1 MSDYP
6 MLISNKLH
14 SFRNFMLQR
23 YSILRIFTPYYIIIM
38 AEKKSSVTFETIMR
52 DLKAKKYAPVYV
64 LMGDESYYIDRITD
78 YIADNVLDP
87 DDRDFNQTVV
97 FGADTTAAQVV
108 DMAKGY
114 PVMPAAHRVVI
125 VKEAQGL
132 KSLDALERYFEKPLA
147 STVLVIAYKNGT
159 IDRRK
164 KVVGKAEAVGVV
176 FESKKKRD
184 YELPAFIEAYLK
196 KNHVAIDTKSA
207 AMIAEHIGA
216 DLSRLISELDKVM
229 ISLPDDDRRVTP
241 DVVEREIGVSKEFN
255 IFELKTAI
263 IERNVFKAN
272 QIVKYFDKNPK
283 AGSLFSCL
291 PLLYTYFQNLMVAFY
306 APDKNNDNNL
316 AAFLE
321 LKSVWGLKDYRVGM
335 RNFSAMKTL
344 QILAKI
350 RETDAKS
357 KGLDSLN
364 TSTDD
369 LMREL
374 IFFILH

>member
-1 MSDYP
+1 
-6 MLISNKLH
+6 
-14 SFRNFMLQR
+14 
-23 YSILRIFTPYYIIIM
+23 M
-38 AEKKSSVTFETIMR
+38 AEKKATVTFDAIMR
-52 DLKAKKYAPVYV
+52 DLKSEKYAPVYI

-78 YIADNVLDP
+78 YIAENVLDP

-132 KSLDALERYFEKPLA
+132 KSLDVLERYFEKPLA
-147 STVLVIAYKNGT
+147 STLLVIAYKNGT

-184 YELPAFIEAYLK
+184 YELPTFIETYLK
-196 KNHVAIDTKSA
+196 KNHVAIDPKSA

-229 ISLPDDDRRVTP
+229 ISLPDDNRRVTP
-241 DVVEREIGVSKEFN
+241 DIVEREIGVSKEFN

-291 PLLYTYFQNLMVAFY
+291 PLLYTFFQNLMVAFY

-321 LKSVWGLKDYRVGM
+321 LKSVWALKDYRVGM

-374 IFFILH
+374 VFFILH

>member
-1 MSDYP
+1 
-6 MLISNKLH
+6 
-14 SFRNFMLQR
+14 
-23 YSILRIFTPYYIIIM
+23 
-38 AEKKSSVTFETIMR
+38 MR
-52 DLKAKKYAPVYV
+52 DLKSGKYAPVYI

-78 YIADNVLDP
+78 YIAENVLDP

-97 FGADTTAAQVV
+97 FGTDTTAAQVV

-147 STVLVIAYKNGT
+147 STLLVIAYKNGT

-184 YELPAFIEAYLK
+184 YELPTFIETYLK
-196 KNHVAIDTKSA
+196 KNHVAIDPKSA

-229 ISLPDDDRRVTP
+229 ISLPDDNRRVTP
-241 DVVEREIGVSKEFN
+241 DIVEREIGVSKEFN

-291 PLLYTYFQNLMVAFY
+291 PLLYTFFQNLMVAFY

-321 LKSVWGLKDYRVGM
+321 LKSVWALKDYRVGM

>member
-1 MSDYP
+1 
-6 MLISNKLH
+6 
-14 SFRNFMLQR
+14 
-23 YSILRIFTPYYIIIM
+23 M
-38 AEKKSSVTFETIMR
+38 AEKKATVTFDAIMR
-52 DLKAKKYAPVYV
+52 DLKSGKYAPVYI

-78 YIADNVLDP
+78 YIAENVLEP

-114 PVMPAAHRVVI
+114 PVMPASHRVVI

-147 STVLVIAYKNGT
+147 STLLVIAYKNGT

-184 YELPAFIEAYLK
+184 YELPTFIETYLK
-196 KNHVAIDTKSA
+196 KNHVAIDPKSA

-229 ISLPDDDRRVTP
+229 ISLPDDNRRVTP
-241 DVVEREIGVSKEFN
+241 DIVEREIGVSKEFN
-255 IFELKTAI
+255 IFELRTAI

-291 PLLYTYFQNLMVAFY
+291 PLLYTFFQNLMVAFY

-321 LKSVWGLKDYRVGM
+321 LKSVWALKDYRVGM

>member
-1 MSDYP
+1 
-6 MLISNKLH
+6 
-14 SFRNFMLQR
+14 
-23 YSILRIFTPYYIIIM
+23 M

-87 DDRDFNQTVV
+87 DDRDFNQAVV

>member
-1 MSDYP
+1 
-6 MLISNKLH
+6 
-14 SFRNFMLQR
+14 
-23 YSILRIFTPYYIIIM
+23 M
-38 AEKKSSVTFETIMR
+38 AEKKATVTFDAIMR
-52 DLKAKKYAPVYV
+52 DLKSGKYAPVYI

-78 YIADNVLDP
+78 YIAENVLDP

-147 STVLVIAYKNGT
+147 STLLVIAYKNGT

-184 YELPAFIEAYLK
+184 YELPTFIETYLK
-196 KNHVAIDTKSA
+196 KNHVAIDPKSA

-229 ISLPDDDRRVTP
+229 ISLPDDNRRVTP
-241 DVVEREIGVSKEFN
+241 DIVEREIGVSKEFN
-255 IFELKTAI
+255 IFELRTAI

-291 PLLYTYFQNLMVAFY
+291 PLLNTFFQNLMVAFY

-321 LKSVWGLKDYRVGM
+321 LKSVWALKDYRVGM

>member
-1 MSDYP
+1 
-6 MLISNKLH
+6 
-14 SFRNFMLQR
+14 
-23 YSILRIFTPYYIIIM
+23 M

-164 KVVGKAEAVGVV
+164 KVVGKAEAAGVV

-184 YELPAFIEAYLK
+184 YELPAFIETYLK
-196 KNHVAIDTKSA
+196 KNHVAIDPKSA

-229 ISLPDDDRRVTP
+229 ISLPDDNRRVTP

>member
-1 MSDYP
+1 
-6 MLISNKLH
+6 
-14 SFRNFMLQR
+14 
-23 YSILRIFTPYYIIIM
+23 M
-38 AEKKSSVTFETIMR
+38 AEKKATVTFDAIMR
-52 DLKAKKYAPVYV
+52 DLKSGKYAPVYI

-78 YIADNVLDP
+78 YIAENVLDP
-87 DDRDFNQTVV
+87 DGRDFNQTVV

-147 STVLVIAYKNGT
+147 STLLVIAYKNGT

-184 YELPAFIEAYLK
+184 YELPTFIETYLK
-196 KNHVAIDTKSA
+196 KNHVAIDPKSA

-229 ISLPDDDRRVTP
+229 ISLPDDNRRVTP
-241 DVVEREIGVSKEFN
+241 DIVEREIGVSKEFN
-255 IFELKTAI
+255 IFELRTAI

-291 PLLYTYFQNLMVAFY
+291 PLLYTFFQNLMVAFY

-321 LKSVWGLKDYRVGM
+321 LKSVWALKDYRVGM

>member
-1 MSDYP
+1 
-6 MLISNKLH
+6 
-14 SFRNFMLQR
+14 
-23 YSILRIFTPYYIIIM
+23 M
-38 AEKKSSVTFETIMR
+38 AEKKATVTFDAIMR
-52 DLKAKKYAPVYV
+52 DLKSGKYAPVYI

-78 YIADNVLDP
+78 YIAENVLEP

-147 STVLVIAYKNGT
+147 STLLVIAYKNGT

-184 YELPAFIEAYLK
+184 YELPAFIETYLK
-196 KNHVAIDTKSA
+196 KNHVAIDPKSA

-229 ISLPDDDRRVTP
+229 ISLPDDNRRVTP
-241 DVVEREIGVSKEFN
+241 DIVEREIGVSKEFN

-291 PLLYTYFQNLMVAFY
+291 PLLYTFFQNLMVAFY

-321 LKSVWGLKDYRVGM
+321 LKSVWALKDYRVGM

>member
-1 MSDYP
+1 
-6 MLISNKLH
+6 
-14 SFRNFMLQR
+14 
-23 YSILRIFTPYYIIIM
+23 
-38 AEKKSSVTFETIMR
+38 
-52 DLKAKKYAPVYV
+52 
-64 LMGDESYYIDRITD
+64 MGDESYYIDRITD
-78 YIADNVLDP
+78 YIAENVLDP

-147 STVLVIAYKNGT
+147 STLLVIAYKNGT

-184 YELPAFIEAYLK
+184 YELPAFIETYLK
-196 KNHVAIDTKSA
+196 KNHVAIDPKSA

-229 ISLPDDDRRVTP
+229 ISLPDDNRRVTP
-241 DVVEREIGVSKEFN
+241 DIVEREIGVSKEFN
-255 IFELKTAI
+255 IFELRTAI

-291 PLLYTYFQNLMVAFY
+291 PLLYTFFQNLMVAFY

-321 LKSVWGLKDYRVGM
+321 LKSVWALKDYRVGM

>member
-1 MSDYP
+1 
-6 MLISNKLH
+6 
-14 SFRNFMLQR
+14 
-23 YSILRIFTPYYIIIM
+23 M
-38 AEKKSSVTFETIMR
+38 AEKKATVTFDAIMR
-52 DLKAKKYAPVYV
+52 DLKSGKYAPVYI

-78 YIADNVLDP
+78 YIAENVLDP

-147 STVLVIAYKNGT
+147 STLLVIAYKNGT

-184 YELPAFIEAYLK
+184 YELPAFIETYLK
-196 KNHVAIDTKSA
+196 KNHVAIDPKSA

-229 ISLPDDDRRVTP
+229 ISLPDDNRRVTP
-241 DVVEREIGVSKEFN
+241 DIVEREIGVSKEFN

-291 PLLYTYFQNLMVAFY
+291 PLLYTSFQNLMVAFY

-321 LKSVWGLKDYRVGM
+321 LKSVWALKDYRVGM

-374 IFFILH
+374 VFFILH

>member
-1 MSDYP
+1 
-6 MLISNKLH
+6 
-14 SFRNFMLQR
+14 
-23 YSILRIFTPYYIIIM
+23 M
-38 AEKKSSVTFETIMR
+38 AEKKATVTFDAIMR
-52 DLKAKKYAPVYV
+52 DLKSGKYAPVYI

-78 YIADNVLDP
+78 YIAENVLDP

-97 FGADTTAAQVV
+97 FGADTNAAQVV

-147 STVLVIAYKNGT
+147 STLLVIAYKNGT

-184 YELPAFIEAYLK
+184 YELPTFIETYLK
-196 KNHVAIDTKSA
+196 KNHVAIDPKSA

-229 ISLPDDDRRVTP
+229 ISLPDDNRRVTP
-241 DVVEREIGVSKEFN
+241 DIVEREIGVSKEFN

-291 PLLYTYFQNLMVAFY
+291 PLLYTFFQNLMVAFY

-321 LKSVWGLKDYRVGM
+321 LKSVWALKDYRVGM

>member
-1 MSDYP
+1 
-6 MLISNKLH
+6 
-14 SFRNFMLQR
+14 
-23 YSILRIFTPYYIIIM
+23 M
-38 AEKKSSVTFETIMR
+38 AEKKATVTFDVIMR
-52 DLKAKKYAPVYV
+52 DLKSGKYAPVYI

-78 YIADNVLDP
+78 YIAENVLEP

-147 STVLVIAYKNGT
+147 STLLVIAYKNGT

-184 YELPAFIEAYLK
+184 YELPTFIETYLK
-196 KNHVAIDTKSA
+196 KNHVAIDPKSA

-229 ISLPDDDRRVTP
+229 ISLPDDNRRVTP
-241 DVVEREIGVSKEFN
+241 DIVEREIGVSKEFN
-255 IFELKTAI
+255 IFELRTAI

-291 PLLYTYFQNLMVAFY
+291 PLLYTFFQNLMVAFY

-321 LKSVWGLKDYRVGM
+321 LKSVWALKDYRVGM

>member
-1 MSDYP
+1 
-6 MLISNKLH
+6 
-14 SFRNFMLQR
+14 
-23 YSILRIFTPYYIIIM
+23 M
-38 AEKKSSVTFETIMR
+38 AEKKATVTFDAIMR
-52 DLKAKKYAPVYV
+52 DLKSGKYAPVYI

-78 YIADNVLDP
+78 YIAENVLEP

-125 VKEAQGL
+125 VKEAQRL

-147 STVLVIAYKNGT
+147 STLLVIAYKNGT

-184 YELPAFIEAYLK
+184 YELPAFIETYLK
-196 KNHVAIDTKSA
+196 KNHVAIDPKSA

-229 ISLPDDDRRVTP
+229 ISLPDDNRRVTP
-241 DVVEREIGVSKEFN
+241 DIVEREIGVSKEFN

-291 PLLYTYFQNLMVAFY
+291 PLLYTFFQNLMVAFY

-321 LKSVWGLKDYRVGM
+321 LKSVWALKDYRVGM

>member
-1 MSDYP
+1 
-6 MLISNKLH
+6 
-14 SFRNFMLQR
+14 
-23 YSILRIFTPYYIIIM
+23 M

-78 YIADNVLDP
+78 YIAENVLDP

-147 STVLVIAYKNGT
+147 STLLVIAYKNGT

-184 YELPAFIEAYLK
+184 YELPGFIETYLK
-196 KNHVAIDTKSA
+196 KNHVAIDPKSA

-229 ISLPDDDRRVTP
+229 ISLPDDNRRVTP
-241 DVVEREIGVSKEFN
+241 DIVEREIGVSKEFN

-291 PLLYTYFQNLMVAFY
+291 PLLYTFFQNLMVAFY

-321 LKSVWGLKDYRVGM
+321 LKSVWALKDYRVGM

>member
-1 MSDYP
+1 
-6 MLISNKLH
+6 
-14 SFRNFMLQR
+14 
-23 YSILRIFTPYYIIIM
+23 M
-38 AEKKSSVTFETIMR
+38 AEKKATVTFDAIMR
-52 DLKAKKYAPVYV
+52 DLKSGKYAPVYI

-78 YIADNVLDP
+78 YIAENVLEP

-114 PVMPAAHRVVI
+114 PVMPASHRVVI

-147 STVLVIAYKNGT
+147 STLLVIAYKNGT

-164 KVVGKAEAVGVV
+164 KVVGKAEAVGVG

-184 YELPAFIEAYLK
+184 YELPAFIETYLK
-196 KNHVAIDTKSA
+196 KNHVAIDPKSA

-229 ISLPDDDRRVTP
+229 ISLPDDNRRVTP
-241 DVVEREIGVSKEFN
+241 DIVEREIGVSKEFN
-255 IFELKTAI
+255 IFELRTAI

-291 PLLYTYFQNLMVAFY
+291 PLLYTFFQNLMVAFY
-306 APDKNNDNNL
+306 APDKNNGNNL

-321 LKSVWGLKDYRVGM
+321 LKSVWALKDYRVGM

>member
-1 MSDYP
+1 
-6 MLISNKLH
+6 
-14 SFRNFMLQR
+14 
-23 YSILRIFTPYYIIIM
+23 M
-38 AEKKSSVTFETIMR
+38 AEKKATVTFDAIMR
-52 DLKAKKYAPVYV
+52 DLKSGKYAPVYI

-78 YIADNVLDP
+78 YIAENVLDP

-114 PVMPAAHRVVI
+114 PVMPATHRVVI

-147 STVLVIAYKNGT
+147 STLLVIAYKNGT

-164 KVVGKAEAVGVV
+164 KVVGKAGAVGVV

-184 YELPAFIEAYLK
+184 YELPTFIETYLK
-196 KNHVAIDTKSA
+196 KNHVAIDPKSA

-229 ISLPDDDRRVTP
+229 ISLPDDNRRVTP
-241 DVVEREIGVSKEFN
+241 DIVEREIGVSKEFN
-255 IFELKTAI
+255 IFELRTAI

-291 PLLYTYFQNLMVAFY
+291 PLLYTFFQNLMVAFY

-321 LKSVWGLKDYRVGM
+321 LKSVWALKDYRVGM

-374 IFFILH
+374 VFFILH

>member
-1 MSDYP
+1 
-6 MLISNKLH
+6 
-14 SFRNFMLQR
+14 
-23 YSILRIFTPYYIIIM
+23 M
-38 AEKKSSVTFETIMR
+38 AEKKATVTFDAIMR
-52 DLKAKKYAPVYV
+52 DLKSGKYAPVYI

-78 YIADNVLDP
+78 YIAENVLDP

-147 STVLVIAYKNGT
+147 STLLVIAYKNGT

-184 YELPAFIEAYLK
+184 YELPTFIETYLK
-196 KNHVAIDTKSA
+196 KNHVAIDPKSA

-229 ISLPDDDRRVTP
+229 ISLPDDNRRVTP
-241 DVVEREIGVSKEFN
+241 DIVEREIGVSKEFN
-255 IFELKTAI
+255 IFELRTAI

-272 QIVKYFDKNPK
+272 QIVKCFDKNPK

-291 PLLYTYFQNLMVAFY
+291 PLLYTFFQNLMVAFY

-321 LKSVWGLKDYRVGM
+321 LKSVWALKDYRVGM

-374 IFFILH
+374 VFFILH

>member
-1 MSDYP
+1 
-6 MLISNKLH
+6 
-14 SFRNFMLQR
+14 
-23 YSILRIFTPYYIIIM
+23 M
-38 AEKKSSVTFETIMR
+38 AEKKATVTFDAIMR
-52 DLKAKKYAPVYV
+52 DLKSGKYAPVYI

-78 YIADNVLDP
+78 YIAENVLAP

-147 STVLVIAYKNGT
+147 STLLVIAYKNGT

-184 YELPAFIEAYLK
+184 YELPTFIETYLK
-196 KNHVAIDTKSA
+196 KNHVAIDPKSA

-229 ISLPDDDRRVTP
+229 ISLPNDNRRVTP
-241 DVVEREIGVSKEFN
+241 DIVEREIGVSKEFN

-291 PLLYTYFQNLMVAFY
+291 PLLYTFFQNLMVAFY

-321 LKSVWGLKDYRVGM
+321 LKSVWALKDYRVGM

>member
-1 MSDYP
+1 
-6 MLISNKLH
+6 
-14 SFRNFMLQR
+14 
-23 YSILRIFTPYYIIIM
+23 M
-38 AEKKSSVTFETIMR
+38 AEKKATVTFDAIMR
-52 DLKAKKYAPVYV
+52 DLKSGKYAPVYI

-78 YIADNVLDP
+78 YIAENVLDP

-147 STVLVIAYKNGT
+147 STLLVIAYKNGT

-184 YELPAFIEAYLK
+184 YELPMFIETYLK
-196 KNHVAIDTKSA
+196 KNHVAIDPKSA

-229 ISLPDDDRRVTP
+229 ISLPDDNRRVTP
-241 DVVEREIGVSKEFN
+241 DIVEREIGVSKEFN
-255 IFELKTAI
+255 IFELRTAI

-291 PLLYTYFQNLMVAFY
+291 PLLYTFFQNLMVAFY

-321 LKSVWGLKDYRVGM
+321 LKSVWALKNYRVGM

>member
-1 MSDYP
+1 
-6 MLISNKLH
+6 
-14 SFRNFMLQR
+14 
-23 YSILRIFTPYYIIIM
+23 M
-38 AEKKSSVTFETIMR
+38 AEKKATVTFDAIMR
-52 DLKAKKYAPVYV
+52 DLKSGKYAPVYI

-78 YIADNVLDP
+78 YIAENVLDP

-147 STVLVIAYKNGT
+147 STLLVIAYKNGT

-164 KVVGKAEAVGVV
+164 KVVGKAEAAGVV

-184 YELPAFIEAYLK
+184 YELPTFIETYLK
-196 KNHVAIDTKSA
+196 KNHVAIDPKSA

-229 ISLPDDDRRVTP
+229 ISLPDDNRRVTP
-241 DVVEREIGVSKEFN
+241 DIVEREIGVSKEFN
-255 IFELKTAI
+255 IFELRTAI

-291 PLLYTYFQNLMVAFY
+291 PLLYTFFQNLMVAFY

-321 LKSVWGLKDYRVGM
+321 LKSVWALKDYRVGM

>member
-1 MSDYP
+1 
-6 MLISNKLH
+6 
-14 SFRNFMLQR
+14 
-23 YSILRIFTPYYIIIM
+23 M
-38 AEKKSSVTFETIMR
+38 AEKKATVTFDAIMR
-52 DLKAKKYAPVYV
+52 DLKSGKYAPVYI

-78 YIADNVLDP
+78 YIAENVLEP

-147 STVLVIAYKNGT
+147 STLLVIAYKNGT

-184 YELPAFIEAYLK
+184 YELPAFIETYLK
-196 KNHVAIDTKSA
+196 KNHVAIDPKSA

-229 ISLPDDDRRVTP
+229 ISLPDDNRRVTP
-241 DVVEREIGVSKEFN
+241 DIVEREIGVSKEFN

-291 PLLYTYFQNLMVAFY
+291 PLLYTFFQNLMVVFY

-321 LKSVWGLKDYRVGM
+321 LKSVWALKDYRVGM

-374 IFFILH
+374 VFFILH

>member
-1 MSDYP
+1 
-6 MLISNKLH
+6 
-14 SFRNFMLQR
+14 
-23 YSILRIFTPYYIIIM
+23 M
-38 AEKKSSVTFETIMR
+38 AEKKATVTFDAIMR
-52 DLKAKKYAPVYV
+52 DLKSGKYAPVYI

-78 YIADNVLDP
+78 YIAENVLEP

-147 STVLVIAYKNGT
+147 STLLVIAYKNGT

-176 FESKKKRD
+176 FESKKRRD
-184 YELPAFIEAYLK
+184 YELPAFIETYLK
-196 KNHVAIDTKSA
+196 KNHVAIDPKSA

-229 ISLPDDDRRVTP
+229 ISLPDDNRRVTP
-241 DVVEREIGVSKEFN
+241 DIVEREIGVSKEFN
-255 IFELKTAI
+255 IFELRTAI

-291 PLLYTYFQNLMVAFY
+291 PLLYTFFQNLMVAFY

-321 LKSVWGLKDYRVGM
+321 LKSVWALKDYRVGM

-374 IFFILH
+374 VFFILH

>member
-1 MSDYP
+1 
-6 MLISNKLH
+6 
-14 SFRNFMLQR
+14 
-23 YSILRIFTPYYIIIM
+23 M
-38 AEKKSSVTFETIMR
+38 AEKKATVTFDAIMR
-52 DLKAKKYAPVYV
+52 DLKSGKYAPVYI

-78 YIADNVLDP
+78 YIAENVLEP

-114 PVMPAAHRVVI
+114 PVMLAAHRVVI

-147 STVLVIAYKNGT
+147 STLLVIAYKNGT

-184 YELPAFIEAYLK
+184 YELPTFIETYLK
-196 KNHVAIDTKSA
+196 KNHVAIDPKSA

-229 ISLPDDDRRVTP
+229 ISLPDDNRRVTP
-241 DVVEREIGVSKEFN
+241 DIVEREIGVSKEFN

-291 PLLYTYFQNLMVAFY
+291 PLLYTFFQNLMVAFY

-321 LKSVWGLKDYRVGM
+321 LKSVWALKDYRVGM

>member
-1 MSDYP
+1 
-6 MLISNKLH
+6 
-14 SFRNFMLQR
+14 
-23 YSILRIFTPYYIIIM
+23 M

-125 VKEAQGL
+125 VKEVQGL

>member
-1 MSDYP
+1 
-6 MLISNKLH
+6 
-14 SFRNFMLQR
+14 
-23 YSILRIFTPYYIIIM
+23 M
-38 AEKKSSVTFETIMR
+38 AEKKATVTFDAIMR
-52 DLKAKKYAPVYV
+52 DLKSGKYAPVYI

-78 YIADNVLDP
+78 YIAENVLEP

-147 STVLVIAYKNGT
+147 STLLVIAYKNGT

-184 YELPAFIEAYLK
+184 YELPAFIETYLK
-196 KNHVAIDTKSA
+196 KNHVAIDPKSA

-229 ISLPDDDRRVTP
+229 ISLPDDNRRVTP
-241 DVVEREIGVSKEFN
+241 DIVEREIGVSKEFN

-272 QIVKYFDKNPK
+272 QIVKYFEKNPK

-291 PLLYTYFQNLMVAFY
+291 PLLYTFFQNLMVAFY

-321 LKSVWGLKDYRVGM
+321 LKSVWALKDYRVGM

-374 IFFILH
+374 VFFILH

>member
-1 MSDYP
+1 
-6 MLISNKLH
+6 
-14 SFRNFMLQR
+14 
-23 YSILRIFTPYYIIIM
+23 M
-38 AEKKSSVTFETIMR
+38 AEKKATVTFDAIMR
-52 DLKAKKYAPVYV
+52 DLKSGKYAPVYI

-78 YIADNVLDP
+78 YIAENVLDP

-97 FGADTTAAQVV
+97 FGTDTTAAQVV

-147 STVLVIAYKNGT
+147 STLLVIAYKNGT

-184 YELPAFIEAYLK
+184 YELPTFIETYLK
-196 KNHVAIDTKSA
+196 KNHVAIDPKSA

-229 ISLPDDDRRVTP
+229 ISLPDDNRRVTP
-241 DVVEREIGVSKEFN
+241 DIVEREIGVSKEFN

-291 PLLYTYFQNLMVAFY
+291 PLLYTFFQNLMVAFY

-321 LKSVWGLKDYRVGM
+321 LKSVWALKDYRVGM

>member
-1 MSDYP
+1 
-6 MLISNKLH
+6 
-14 SFRNFMLQR
+14 
-23 YSILRIFTPYYIIIM
+23 M
-38 AEKKSSVTFETIMR
+38 AEKKATVTFDAIMR
-52 DLKAKKYAPVYV
+52 DLKSGKYAPVYI

-78 YIADNVLDP
+78 YIAENVLDP

-147 STVLVIAYKNGT
+147 STLLVIAYKNGT

-184 YELPAFIEAYLK
+184 YELPAFIETYLK
-196 KNHVAIDTKSA
+196 KNHVAIDPKSA

-229 ISLPDDDRRVTP
+229 ISLPDDNRRVTP
-241 DVVEREIGVSKEFN
+241 DIVEREIGVSKEFN
-255 IFELKTAI
+255 IFELRTAI

-283 AGSLFSCL
+283 AGSLFLCL
-291 PLLYTYFQNLMVAFY
+291 PLLYTFFQNLMVAFY

-316 AAFLE
+316 ATFLE
-321 LKSVWGLKDYRVGM
+321 LKSVWALKDYRVGM

>member
-1 MSDYP
+1 M
-6 MLISNKLH
+6 
-14 SFRNFMLQR
+14 
-23 YSILRIFTPYYIIIM
+23 
-38 AEKKSSVTFETIMR
+38 
-52 DLKAKKYAPVYV
+52 
-64 LMGDESYYIDRITD
+64 
-78 YIADNVLDP
+78 
-87 DDRDFNQTVV
+87 
-97 FGADTTAAQVV
+97 
-108 DMAKGY
+108 
-114 PVMPAAHRVVI
+114 
-125 VKEAQGL
+125 
-132 KSLDALERYFEKPLA
+132 
-147 STVLVIAYKNGT
+147 
-159 IDRRK
+159 
-164 KVVGKAEAVGVV
+164 
-176 FESKKKRD
+176 
-184 YELPAFIEAYLK
+184 K
-196 KNHVAIDTKSA
+196 KNHVAIAPQSA

-229 ISLPDDDRRVTP
+229 ISLPDDNRRVTP
-241 DVVEREIGVSKEFN
+241 DIVEREIGVSKEFN
-255 IFELKTAI
+255 IFELRTAI

-291 PLLYTYFQNLMVAFY
+291 PLLYTFFQNLMVAFY

-321 LKSVWGLKDYRVGM
+321 LKSVWALKDYRVGM

-369 LMREL
+369 LMRER
-374 IFFILH
+374 IFFILQ

>member
-1 MSDYP
+1 
-6 MLISNKLH
+6 
-14 SFRNFMLQR
+14 
-23 YSILRIFTPYYIIIM
+23 M

-184 YELPAFIEAYLK
+184 YELPTFIETYLK

>member
-1 MSDYP
+1 
-6 MLISNKLH
+6 
-14 SFRNFMLQR
+14 
-23 YSILRIFTPYYIIIM
+23 M

-114 PVMPAAHRVVI
+114 PVMPAAHRAVI